1 MIWLKYLLA
10 YIGAILKFLNL
21 LFKTIINIYICV
33 IKKVERDILA
43 IGTPTTLLAYD
54 VENNSDL
61 FYKEVILIL
70 FLLLS
75 DDDDG
80 SLTWQQDKSF
90 LGYIPIIWW
99 IEQRIR
105 GCCKWQQ
112 K

>member
-1 MIWLKYLLA
+1 M
-10 YIGAILKFLNL
+10 KFLNL
-21 LFKTIINIYICV
+21 MFANNVCVDFYICV

-80 SLTWQQDKSF
+80 SFT
-90 LGYIPIIWW
+90 
-99 IEQRIR
+99 
-105 GCCKWQQ
+105 
-112 K
+112 

>member
-1 MIWLKYLLA
+1 MKS
-10 YIGAILKFLNL
+10 
-21 LFKTIINIYICV
+21 IIDIYICD

-75 DDDDG
+75 NVDDG
-80 SLTWQQDKSF
+80 SFT
-90 LGYIPIIWW
+90 
-99 IEQRIR
+99 
-105 GCCKWQQ
+105 
-112 K
+112 

>member
-1 MIWLKYLLA
+1 MNLKE
-10 YIGAILKFLNL
+10 
-21 LFKTIINIYICV
+21 NICLHMGHFEVDIV

-80 SLTWQQDKSF
+80 
-90 LGYIPIIWW
+90 
-99 IEQRIR
+99 
-105 GCCKWQQ
+105 
-112 K
+112 